1 MFKVKFWGVRGSI
14 PCPGP
19 TTVEYAV
26 MLGVIVFAA
35 FATLSAFG
43 DTVWGI
49 YSAIN
54 DDLPT

>member
-1 MFKVKFWGVRGSI
+1 MNGLLEKGRLFLRSDD
-14 PCPGP
+14 GP
-19 TTVEYAV
+19 TSVEYAV

-35 FATLSAFG
+35 FATLSSFG

-54 DDLPT
+54 DELPS